1 MFKSFIKTGSSLKS
15 LLLFTISIF
24 KLLVQIRLSEL
35 HVAQKDL
42 KKAWDYGFDALQ
54 NLKKINNKFDTIAS
68 LNDLLG
74 SISLQRQDFSGAKAY
89 FDDAIKARVTAN
101 GDNDSS
107 LAGSFFQLGVALDA
121 EGEFTQAVLAY
132 KRSLQI
138 RNTNKMHDSLES
150 AEALARL
157 GCAHAKVKEYD
168 DALTCLTK
176 ALNIRLDISGEHT
189 LDVADI
195 FR

>member
-1 MFKSFIKTGSSLKS
+1 
-15 LLLFTISIF
+15 
-24 KLLVQIRLSEL
+24 LSEL
-35 HVAQKDL
+35 YATQNDL
-42 KKAWDYGFDALQ
+42 GKAWDYGYEALQ
-54 NLKKINNKFDTIAS
+54 TLKKTNSKIDKIAS

-89 FDDAIKARVTAN
+89 FDDAIKIRVAAI

-121 EGEFTQAVLAY
+121 QGEFTQSVMAY

-138 RNTNKMHDSLES
+138 RNRNKMHDSLET
-150 AEALARL
+150 AELFARL

-168 DALTCLTK
+168 DALTCLTN
-176 ALNIRLDISGEHT
+176 ALNIRLDSSGEQT

-195 FR
+195 LR

>member
-1 MFKSFIKTGSSLKS
+1 M
-15 LLLFTISIF
+15 
-24 KLLVQIRLSEL
+24 SEL
-35 HVAQKDL
+35 HVTQNDL
-42 KKAWDYGFDALQ
+42 GSAWDYGFDALQ
-54 NLKKINNKFDTIAS
+54 NLKKNNCKFDKIAS

-121 EGEFTQAVLAY
+121 QGEFTQAVLAY

-138 RNTNKMHDSLES
+138 RNKNKMDDSLET
-150 AEALARL
+150 AEVLARL